1 MNNLPKQDRNGART
15 PTDIER
21 RYKLGVLDELGNT
34 EERLENLEK
43 YKVDKVAGKN
53 LSTND
58 FTNGYKTQ
66 VEENTKARHTHDKTD
81 AELTEA
87 VNDAHTHSN
96 KALLDTYNQTNANI
110 VNAINDSHTHSNK
123 NLLDSYTN
131 SNSDITNAI
140 DDSHYHSNK
149 SYLDSIAGGT
159 SSISLSSY
167 LGSNFSLLRG
177 TCVTKNRR
185 VCINAVVSGAISSRT
200 TATIFDLPSSLS
212 PNSQKD
218 GVAFGTTSSGSTCGW
233 YNVSTSGV
241 VSVWFPE
248 AVTTYTRVNIV
259 YDIDY

>member
-53 LSTND
+53 LSSND
-58 FTNGYKTQ
+58 FTNGYKAQ
-66 VEENTKARHTHDKTD
+66 VEDNTQARHTHDKTD
-81 AELTEA
+81 EELSGA
-87 VNDAHTHSN
+87 VNDAHTHDN
-96 KALLDTYNQTNANI
+96 KDLLDTYTQTNTNLADA
-110 VNAINDSHTHSNK
+110 VSKKHTHSNK
-123 NLLDSYTN
+123 SLLDSYTN
-131 SNSDITNAI
+131 SNTDITNAI
-140 DDSHYHSNK
+140 NDSHYHSNQ
-149 SYLDSIAGGT
+149 SYLDDIAGGT

-167 LGSNFSLLRG
+167 LGSGFSLLRG
-177 TCVTKNRR
+177 TCVAKNKR
-185 VCINAVVSGAISSRT
+185 VCINAVVSGSINSRT

-212 PNSQKD
+212 PNTQKD

-241 VSVWFPE
+241 ISVWFPE
-248 AVTTYTRVNIV
+248 AVSTYTRVNIV